1 MNYLLKSAQEREK
14 EKERE
19 RGTPSSS
26 LSRRIFFKATN
37 LPVALCLAFKTSKKY
52 SVKEDLLCK
61 QCHKSFLQ
69 SFQSL
74 YNHL

>member
-1 MNYLLKSAQEREK
+1 MNYLLKSAQERA
-14 EKERE
+14 RE

-26 LSRRIFFKATN
+26 LSRRIFFKVTN

-52 SVKEDLLCK
+52 SVKEDLPCK
-61 QCHKSFLQ
+61 RHHKSFLQ

-74 YNHL
+74 YTHL